1 MVINKY
7 RANKAAVRPAVL
19 DKNEIRFFSQSL
31 LSSTEQVAFF
41 LMHLRQLD
49 NIKPAVLL
57 KPWMTVWYDLQVF
70 LEVM

>member
-1 MVINKY
+1 MIINKY
-7 RANKAAVRPAVL
+7 RANKAVVGPAVL
-19 DKNEIRFFSQSL
+19 NKNKIRSFSLSL

-49 NIKPAVLL
+49 NIKPVMLL
-57 KPWMTVWYDLQVF
+57 KPWMTVWYDLQDF